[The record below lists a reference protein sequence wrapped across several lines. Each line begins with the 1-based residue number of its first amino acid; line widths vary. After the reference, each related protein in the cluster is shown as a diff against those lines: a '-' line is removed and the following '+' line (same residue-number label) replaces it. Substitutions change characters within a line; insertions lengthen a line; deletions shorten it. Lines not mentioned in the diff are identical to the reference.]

1 MVATRTKKLGQI
13 LVDSG
18 QIGED
23 QLEQALREQKQT
35 GEKLG
40 SILQRLGICTEKD
53 IARVLAG
60 QAGVSYVSLAQ
71 EWIQREAL
79 DLVPAAFAQE
89 HRVVPLSLRGTTLV
103 LAMANPLD
111 LDAIDAVSRLTGRY
125 VEVVHATEGEIH
137 EALIRYYDATSD
149 LNAVLQDAITEARE
163 AVEKGAKL
171 GEADSPFIRLVD
183 LLLRKAV
190 EDGATDIHLEP
201 EEKVLR
207 SRYRVDGR
215 LVQGPFLAKDLQSI
229 VTTRLKILAG
239 MNISETRLPQDGRIL
254 YDMGKRKIDL
264 RVSTFPTVHG
274 ETVVCRVLDKQNL
287 LVGLEKL
294 GMSKPILTQFRQ
306 DIARP
311 HGIVLVTGPTG
322 SGKTT
327 TLYSA
332 LTHLNKPDTKIIT
345 LEDPVEYELPSINQ
359 APIHPAQGFT
369 FAAGLRAVLR
379 QDPDILLVGEIR
391 DQETAEMAI
400 RAALTGHLVFST
412 LHTNSAVGAIPRLMD
427 MGIERFLLSAT
438 LVAVLAQRLVRKVC
452 PLCRVRQE
460 PDEEQSALLAAHG
473 IDLTGRPCST
483 GRGCPACRETGFSG
497 RGAVFEYLRIDT
509 KVRALIDAGAGE
521 DEIEKTAVAAG
532 MRTLR
537 QDTLDKVVAGTT
549 SLAELMR
556 VVA

>member
-18 QIGED
+18 QISED

-60 QAGVSYVSLAQ
+60 QAGVSFVSLAQ

-79 DLVPAAFAQE
+79 ELVPGAFAQE
-89 HRVVPLSLRGTTLV
+89 HQVVPLSLRGTTLV

-111 LDAIDAVSRLTGRY
+111 LDTIDAVSRMTGRY
-125 VEVVHATEGEIH
+125 VEVVHATENEIH
-137 EALIRYYDATSD
+137 EALVRYYDATSD
-149 LNAVLQDAITEARE
+149 LNTVLQDSITEARE
-163 AVEKGAKL
+163 AVDKGANL

-215 LVQGPFLAKDLQSI
+215 LVQGPFLAKGLQSI

-254 YDMGKRKIDL
+254 YDVGKRKVDL

-287 LVGLEKL
+287 LVGLDKL
-294 GMSKPILTQFRQ
+294 GMSKAILTQFRQ

-359 APIHPAQGFT
+359 APIHPGQGFT

-412 LHTNSAVGAIPRLMD
+412 LHTNSAVGAIPRLVD

-460 PDEEQSALLAAHG
+460 PDEEQLALLHAHG
-473 IDLTGRPCST
+473 IDVTGRSCST
-483 GRGCPACRETGFSG
+483 GCGCPACRQTGFSG

-509 KVRALIDAGAGE
+509 DIRALIDAGAAE
-521 DEIEKTAVAAG
+521 HELEQAAVAAG

-537 QDTLDKVVAGTT
+537 EDTFDKVLAGTT
-549 SLAELMR
+549 SLSELMR

>member
-18 QIGED
+18 KISED
-23 QLEQALREQKQT
+23 QLEQVLREQKQT

-60 QAGVSYVSLAQ
+60 QAGVSFVSLAQ

-79 DLVPAAFAQE
+79 DLLPGAFAQE
-89 HRVVPLSLRGTTLV
+89 HQVLPLSLRGTTLV

-111 LDAIDAVSRLTGRY
+111 LDTIDAVSRMTGRY

-137 EALIRYYDATSD
+137 EALVRYYDATSD
-149 LNAVLQDAITEARE
+149 LNTVLQDSITEARE

-254 YDMGKRKIDL
+254 YETGKRKIDL

-274 ETVVCRVLDKQNL
+274 ETIVCRVLDKQNL
-287 LVGLEKL
+287 LVGLDKL

-332 LTHLNKPDTKIIT
+332 LAHLNKPDTKIIT

-359 APIHPAQGFT
+359 APIHSAQGFT

-412 LHTNSAVGAIPRLMD
+412 LHTNSAVGAIPRLVD
-427 MGIERFLLSAT
+427 MGVERFLLSAT
-438 LVAVLAQRLVRKVC
+438 LIAVLAQRLVRKVC

-460 PDEEQSALLAAHG
+460 PDEDQLALLQAHG
-473 IDLTGRPCST
+473 IDLAGRPCST
-483 GRGCPACRETGFSG
+483 GCGCPVCRQTGFSG
-497 RGAVFEYLRIDT
+497 RGAVFEYLRVDAA
-509 KVRALIDAGAGE
+509 VRALIDADAGE
-521 DEIEKTAVAAG
+521 DEIEKAAVAAG

-537 QDTLDKVVAGTT
+537 EDTFDKVLAGMT
-549 SLAELMR
+549 SLSELMR

>member
-13 LVDSG
+13 LVESG
-18 QIGED
+18 QISAE
-23 QLEQALREQKQT
+23 QLEHALREQQQT

-40 SILQRLGICTEKD
+40 SILQRLGICSEKD

-60 QAGVSYVSLAQ
+60 QAGVSYVSLTQ

-79 DLVPAAFAQE
+79 DLVPGAFAE
-89 HRVVPLSLRGTTLV
+89 SHCVLPVSLRGKTLI

-111 LDAIDAVSRLTGRY
+111 LDTIDAVSRLSGHY
-125 VEVVHATEGEIH
+125 VEVVHATEAEIQ
-137 EALIRYYDATSD
+137 EALARYYDATSNLD
-149 LNAVLQDAITEARE
+149 SELQDSVAAARE
-163 AVEKGAKL
+163 AVVKGANL
-171 GEADSPFIRLVD
+171 GEADSPYIKLVD
-183 LLLRKAV
+183 QLLRKAV
-190 EDGATDIHLEP
+190 EDNATDLHLEP

-207 SRYRVDGR
+207 TRYRVDGR
-215 LVQGPFLAKDLQSI
+215 LVQGPFLPKDLQSI
-229 VTTRLKILAG
+229 VITRLKIMAG

-254 YDMGKRKIDL
+254 YELGRRKIDL
-264 RVSTFPTVHG
+264 RMSTFPTVHG

-287 LVGLEKL
+287 IVGLEKL
-294 GMSKPILTQFRQ
+294 GMNKTMLTQFQQ
-306 DIARP
+306 DIVRP

-332 LTHLNKPDTKIIT
+332 LTHLNKLDTKIVT
-345 LEDPVEYELPSINQ
+345 LEDPVEYELPSIAQ
-359 APIHPAQGFT
+359 APIHAAQGFT

-412 LHTNSAVGAIPRLMD
+412 LHTNSAVGAIPRLVD

-438 LVAVLAQRLVRKVC
+438 LIGVLAQRLVRKIC
-452 PLCRVRQE
+452 PLCRARQE
-460 PDEEQSALLAAHG
+460 PDENEREILLRFGAPVDQPYAV
-473 IDLTGRPCST
+473 
-483 GRGCPACRETGFSG
+483 GRGCPACRQTGYHG
-497 RGAVFEYLRIDT
+497 RGAVFEYLRVTADI
-509 KVRALIDAGAGE
+509 RALIDAGAT
-521 DEIEKTAVAAG
+521 DDAIEAAAIGAG
-532 MRTLR
+532 MRRLGE
-537 QDTLDKVVAGTT
+537 DALDKAQAGVT
-549 SLAELMR
+549 SLGEMLR

>member
-18 QIGED
+18 QISED

-60 QAGVSYVSLAQ
+60 QAGVSFVSLAQ

-79 DLVPAAFAQE
+79 ELIPGAFAQE
-89 HRVVPLSLRGTTLV
+89 HQVVPLSLRGKTLI

-111 LDAIDAVSRLTGRY
+111 LDAIDAVSRMTGRY
-125 VEVVHATEGEIH
+125 VEVVHATEGEVH
-137 EALIRYYDATSD
+137 EALVRYYDATSD
-149 LNAVLQDAITEARE
+149 LDAVLQDSITEARE
-163 AVEKGAKL
+163 AVERGANL

-254 YDMGKRKIDL
+254 YDVGKRKVDL

-287 LVGLEKL
+287 LVGLDKL

-332 LTHLNKPDTKIIT
+332 LAHLNKPDTKIIT

-412 LHTNSAVGAIPRLMD
+412 LHTNSAVGAIPRLVD

-438 LVAVLAQRLVRKVC
+438 LIAVLAQRLVRKVC

-460 PDEEQSALLAAHG
+460 PDEEQLALLQAHG
-473 IDLTGRPCST
+473 IDVVGRPCST
-483 GRGCPACRETGFSG
+483 GRGCPACRQTGYSG
-497 RGAVFEYLRIDT
+497 RGAVFEYLRIDAD
-509 KVRALIDAGAGE
+509 VRALIAAGAGE
-521 DEIEKTAVAAG
+521 DEIEKAAVAVG

-537 QDTLDKVVAGTT
+537 EDTFDKVLAGTT
-549 SLAELMR
+549 SLSELMR